1 LILFIFYIFTFKG
14 KKIVKILLFTQHY
27 PPDIGAHAFRMAAL
41 VKALLKKGH
50 KISVITTEPHR
61 YDLKEKIQF
70 KKYEKDK
77 KLEIC
82 RIKGGKHNDKFW
94 RRPINYIIFMVNS
107 LIYSLKLKNNE
118 RYDLVFATSPPITSA
133 ATAVICAFFKK
144 TKFILDIRDLWP
156 DTLVELKI
164 FKNKLI
170 IAFLTYIEKLLYRR
184 ANSIITIS
192 EDIKDRIILKGVEKD
207 KVVVFT
213 NGLDKEFISE
223 NIDIEKKNALRNKY
237 KLLLNKTI
245 ISYVGNIG
253 ISQALKIMVEAAEK
267 TGEDILFLI
276 VGEGLEKKQLLK
288 IREEKKLSKKILF
301 LNGMPRD
308 KIIDIYYLSD
318 ILFLQLK
325 DLDIF
330 KGAIPSKIFEYLGS
344 GVPII
349 YGLNGVGADVL
360 KESGN
365 GIKIRPESDE
375 NLVEAIKIIK
385 NKYNLYIK
393 KAKKGRD
400 FAIKHYLREEIMN
413 DYVKFIENSIK

>member
-1 LILFIFYIFTFKG
+1 LRLKVKRFM
-14 KKIVKILLFTQHY
+14 KILLFSQHY
-27 PPDIGAHAFRMAAL
+27 PPDIGAHAFRIAAL

-50 KISVITTEPHR
+50 QVSLITAEPHR
-61 YDLKEKIQF
+61 HDMEEKISF

-77 KLEIC
+77 KLEIF
-82 RIKGGKHNDKFW
+82 RIKSGKHNDKFW

-107 LIYSLKLKNNE
+107 LIYSLKLKNKE

-133 ATAVICAFFKK
+133 VTAVICAFFKK
-144 TKFILDIRDLWP
+144 TKLILDIRDLWP

-184 ANSIITIS
+184 ANSIIASS
-192 EDIKDRIILKGVEKD
+192 EDIKNRIILKGVNKD

-223 NIDIEKKNALRNKY
+223 NMDIEKKNVLRNKY
-237 KLLLNKTI
+237 KLPQNKTI

-253 ISQALKIMVEAAEK
+253 ISQALKIMVKAAEK

-301 LNGMPRD
+301 LNGMPRN
-308 KIIDIYYLSD
+308 KVVNIYQLSN

-325 DLDIF
+325 NLNIF
-330 KGAIPSKIFEYLGS
+330 EGAIPSKIFEYLGS

-349 YGLNGVGADVL
+349 YGLNGAGADIL
-360 KESGN
+360 KKSGN
-365 GIKIRPESDE
+365 GIKIRPENNED
-375 NLVEAIKIIK
+375 LIEAINIIK
-385 NKYNLYIK
+385 NEYNLYIK
-393 KAKKGRD
+393 KEKKGRD
-400 FAIKHYLREEIMN
+400 FVIKHYLREEIMN
-413 DYVKFIENSIK
+413 DCVKFIENSIK